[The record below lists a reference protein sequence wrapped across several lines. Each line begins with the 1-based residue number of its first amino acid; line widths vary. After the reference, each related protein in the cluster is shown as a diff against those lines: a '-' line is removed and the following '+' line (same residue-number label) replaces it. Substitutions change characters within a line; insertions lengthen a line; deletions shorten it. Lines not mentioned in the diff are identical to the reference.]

1 MKLIIRAPNWVGD
14 AVMAMPAV
22 DNARQMTGAD
32 HIAVM
37 ARAATAPL
45 FDNHPHIDR
54 VVVIDDKKSRIRGPQ
69 QAANLI
75 KNDKYDVGVLLPPS
89 FSSALIFKLAGV
101 TGRVGFAGEGRSLL
115 LTRAIKAPDEPMH
128 RARQYL
134 YLMEKLT
141 GRKAAFRNPRV
152 SLSHEDIQ
160 RSEDVLRTHDMNF
173 DEPYAAISPQ
183 AVAES
188 RRWGVDNYGMLAG
201 RLADAVGG
209 RVILLGTDADAEA
222 GEAVRSHAASS
233 VVNLCGRTDLMAAAA
248 ILSFARVFVGND
260 SGLAHLA
267 AAVKSP
273 VVVLSGPDDPAETSP
288 LADKKQVIIKDI
300 DCISCVKNVCP
311 KSGDDF
317 MRCMK
322 LISVDEVADAA
333 QALYKT

>member
-32 HIAVM
+32 HIAIM
-37 ARAATAPL
+37 ARGATAPL
-45 FDNHPHIDR
+45 FGSHPDVDR

-69 QAANLI
+69 QAAGLI
-75 KNDKYDVGVLLPPS
+75 KDDHYDVGVLLPPS
-89 FSSALIFKLAGV
+89 FSSAMIFKLAGV
-101 TGRVGFAGEGRSLL
+101 TGRIGFAGEGRSLL
-115 LTRAIKAPDEPMH
+115 LTRAVKMPDDPRH
-128 RARQYL
+128 RVRQYL

-141 GRKAAFRNPRV
+141 GRKASFRNPRV
-152 SLSHEDIQ
+152 YLSHEDIQ
-160 RSEDVLRTHDMNF
+160 RGEDVLKKRGLTF
-173 DEPYAAISPQ
+173 DDAYVLVSPQ

-188 RRWGVDNYGMLAG
+188 RRWGVDNYGMLAKQ
-201 RLADAVGG
+201 LAEDVGCK
-209 RVILLGTDADAEA
+209 VMLLGTGADAEA
-222 GEAVRSHAASS
+222 GETVRNHAPSS
-233 VVNLCGRTDLMAAAA
+233 IVNLCGQTDLMAAAA
-248 ILSFARVFVGND
+248 ILSFARLFVGND

-267 AAVKSP
+267 ASVRCP
-273 VVVLSGPDDPAETSP
+273 VVVLSGPDAPAETSP
-288 LADKKQVIIKDI
+288 LADKKKVIIKDI

-333 QALYKT
+333 KSFYKA

>member
-22 DNARQMTGAD
+22 DNVREMTGAD

-45 FDNHPHIDR
+45 YGNHPDVDR
-54 VVVIDDKKSRIRGPQ
+54 VITIDDKKSRLRGPQ
-69 QAANLI
+69 QAARLI
-75 KNDKYDVGVLLPPS
+75 REDHYDVGVLLPPS

-101 TGRVGFAGEGRSLL
+101 TGRIGFAGEGRSLL
-115 LTRAIKAPDEPMH
+115 LTRALKAPEEPQH

-134 YLMEKLT
+134 YLLERLT
-141 GRKAAFRNPRV
+141 RRTAAFHNPQIY
-152 SLSHEDIQ
+152 LSHEDIQ
-160 RSEDVLRTHDMNF
+160 RGEDVLKEHGMSYDDPF
-173 DEPYAAISPQ
+173 AAISPQ

-188 RRWGVDNYGMLAG
+188 RRWGTDNYGLLAKRLAG
-201 RLADAVGG
+201 DIGC
-209 RVILLGTDADAEA
+209 RVILLGTKADTEA
-222 GEAVRSHAASS
+222 GDAAAHHAPSS
-233 VVNLCGRTDLMAAAA
+233 VVNLCGQTDLMAAAA

-267 AAVKSP
+267 AAVGCP

-288 LADKKQVIIKDI
+288 LTDKKKVIIRDI

-322 LISVDEVADAA
+322 LIDMEEVVDAA
-333 QALYKT
+333 KSLYKG